1 MRDLYEQITDA
12 DLMTTRTK
20 EEVLEDLVGRCR
32 KYGYEVVELV
42 TNKPWGAMARFDT
55 AHANDF
61 IENFFPGLDP
71 HEARLGHDDM
81 ELSPKLLLVT
91 PGERLS
97 WQKHHRRAER
107 WAYITEGGYYKSS
120 DPDQMGELV
129 VAQPGEVVQFENG
142 ECHRLVGLPSETYTL
157 VAEIW
162 QHTDPAQP
170 SDEDDIVRLQ
180 DDYKR

>member
-1 MRDLYEQITDA
+1 MRELYEQVAATDLSA
-12 DLMTTRTK
+12 TRDK
-20 EEVLEDLVGRCR
+20 SEVINDLVARCADF
-32 KYGYEVVELV
+32 GYNVVEIV

-55 AHANDF
+55 AHADDF
-61 IENFFPGLDP
+61 IKNFFPELDP
-71 HEARLGHDDM
+71 HEARLGNDEM

-97 WQKHHRRAER
+97 WQLHRRRAER
-107 WAYITEGGYYKSS
+107 WSYITEGAYHKSRN
-120 DPDQMGELV
+120 PDQMGN
-129 VAQPGEVVQFENG
+129 AITAAAGEVVQFEKG
-142 ECHRLVGLPSETYTL
+142 ECHRLVGNPGPNYTL

-162 QHTDPAQP
+162 QHTDPTQP

>member
-1 MRDLYEQITDA
+1 MRELYAQISDTNLTA
-12 DLMTTRTK
+12 TRTK
-20 EEVLEDLVGRCR
+20 EEVLDDLVARCR
-32 KYGYEVVELV
+32 KYGYEVVELL

-55 AHANDF
+55 EHANDF
-61 IENFFPGLDP
+61 IENFFPGLNP
-71 HEARLGHDDM
+71 HEARLGHDNM

-107 WAYITEGGYYKSS
+107 WAYITKGGYHKSNN
-120 DPDQMGELV
+120 PDETGELIE
-129 VAQPGEVVQFENG
+129 AMPGMVVQFENG
-142 ECHRLVGLPSETYTL
+142 ECHRLVGLPGDDYTL

-162 QHTDPAQP
+162 QHTDNEHP
-170 SDEDDIVRLQ
+170 SDENDIVRLQ